1 MIIHKG
7 NNVVQ
12 FPSFHGIQCRS
23 GGKKYA
29 LQAKHAEYY
38 RMAITCKAFKMSW

>member
-1 MIIHKG
+1 MLYNFLHFMEFSVDQG
-7 NNVVQ
+7 E
-12 FPSFHGIQCRS
+12 
-23 GGKKYA
+23 KKYA